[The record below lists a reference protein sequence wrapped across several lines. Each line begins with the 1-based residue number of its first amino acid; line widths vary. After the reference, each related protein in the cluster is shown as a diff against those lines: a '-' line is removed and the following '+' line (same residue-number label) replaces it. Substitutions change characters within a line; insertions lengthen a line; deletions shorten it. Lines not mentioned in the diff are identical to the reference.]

1 MNKLYTTLLFFTV
14 SALTLSAQQ
23 TESPEGMWQTKDDET
38 GEVESVVEIYEQD
51 GAYFG
56 RIAEILTDNKDA
68 KCTKCSGKQK
78 DQPVLG
84 LVIIKDLEK
93 DGDEWNGG
101 TIMDPRNGSTYRLIS
116 WFDEDPNTLYIRGKH
131 WTGLYRTQTWTRK
144 K

>member
-1 MNKLYTTLLFFTV
+1 MNKLYPILLFFTL
-14 SALTLSAQQ
+14 STLTLSAQQ
-23 TESPEGMWQTKDDET
+23 MDSPEGMWQTLDDET

-56 RIAEILTDNKDA
+56 RISDILTDNKDA

-116 WFDEDPNTLYIRGKH
+116 WFEEDPNKLYIRGKH